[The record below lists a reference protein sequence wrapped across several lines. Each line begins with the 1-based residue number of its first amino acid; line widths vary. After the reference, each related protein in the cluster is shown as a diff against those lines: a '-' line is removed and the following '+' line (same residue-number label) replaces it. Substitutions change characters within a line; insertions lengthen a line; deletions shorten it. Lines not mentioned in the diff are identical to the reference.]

1 MINIRSLIIKDIE
14 MPQNCDVCRWSD
26 WSNLHQTV
34 SCQLRDYEVGFA
46 DYSREFEHRR
56 ADFCPIIETD
66 ESCEINTKPISY
78 QDCANAMLMMWMD
91 DVVTDGEYNRIMDK
105 LNAHYKNKK
114 EVME

>member
-1 MINIRSLIIKDIE
+1 MRNLIIKDIE

-46 DYSREFEHRR
+46 DYSREFEYRR
-56 ADFCPIIETD
+56 ADFCPIIEID

-91 DVVTDGEYNRIMDK
+91 DVITDGEYNKIMNK

-114 EVME
+114 EATK